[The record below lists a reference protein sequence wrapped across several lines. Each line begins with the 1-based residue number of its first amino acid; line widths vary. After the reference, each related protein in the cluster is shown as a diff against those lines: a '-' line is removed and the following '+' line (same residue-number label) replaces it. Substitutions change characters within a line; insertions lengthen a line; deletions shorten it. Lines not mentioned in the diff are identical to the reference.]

1 MRSSGVARFAQSGGA
16 FSASSANLGTAER
29 FSAGTGPRGPRE
41 RGWIPVVAW
50 VPFRGSRS
58 RGSVPVPGDPGEAA
72 VPANRSP
79 TNAVS
84 VERKTRFFFASSA
97 CGLAATARAAET
109 AIASLVLSAFSTR
122 SRNDAIIAFF
132 ASSAYSMATRRAI
145 SSALSARAA
154 AHSARTRSTTP
165 LAYSSVTSAAR
176 AARPNSRISSR
187 SFSAVFFLFS
197 PGTSFSSAGGTSG
210 NANGAR
216 PGVAMW
222 SSAGVGRRDSRR
234 SPSSDAIFAR
244 SASASFSDAET
255 RVRSKASSAACFSVA
270 ASSKD

>member
-84 VERKTRFFFASSA
+84 VERKTRFASSA
-97 CGLAATARAAET
+97 CGLAATARAEET

-122 SRNDAIIAFF
+122 SRNDAIIVFF

-187 SFSAVFFLFS
+187 SFSAVCFVFS

-234 SPSSDAIFAR
+234 SPSSEIIFAR